1 MNDLKSIIA
10 NNISE
15 LRQGKGM
22 TQLELAEKLNYSDK
36 AISKWERGESLPDIV
51 VLTQIAEIF
60 SVSLDYLITE
70 EHQEVREEKAKE
82 VFQVRYNRAM
92 IVGMSLS
99 LVWFISMLFYVS
111 VSLVMDKVDYLWLC
125 FIYAIPAS
133 IIVCLVFNSIWFNTR
148 RNYIIISLLMW
159 TVLLSLHL
167 SFIPFGM
174 DLSRVYL
181 LGIPSQLCIL
191 MWSRIKKIKETR
203 KEKKKEQ

>member
-70 EHQEVREEKAKE
+70 EHQEAREEKAKE

-99 LVWFISMLFYVS
+99 LVWFISMLVYVT

-125 FIYAIPAS
+125 FIYAIPVS
-133 IIVCLVFNSIWFNTR
+133 VIVCLVFNSIWFNTR
-148 RNYIIISLLMW
+148 RNCKYS
-159 TVLLSLHL
+159 
-167 SFIPFGM
+167 
-174 DLSRVYL
+174 
-181 LGIPSQLCIL
+181 
-191 MWSRIKKIKETR
+191 
-203 KEKKKEQ
+203 